1 VTVNDAPE
9 LGTMPLGAVLIPSR
23 IRWLR
28 LMASFGPALMGMAS
42 VALSKS
48 PLSAPL
54 PETKVTGEPASAR
67 AASRQDRDR
76 SAPAVANGE
85 TSAYE

>member
-9 LGTMPLGAVLIPSR
+9 LSTMPLGAVLIPSR

-28 LMASFGPALMGMAS
+28 LMASFGPALMVMAS

-54 PETKVTGEPASAR
+54 PETKVTGEPASAG
-67 AASRQDRDR
+67 AAPRQDRDR
-76 SAPAVANGE
+76 SAGGGQRGKPGH
-85 TSAYE
+85 